1 MDANRALAEQ
11 FKQMAIMLELLGHD
25 RFRVNAHARAAR
37 AIEALTTDL
46 ATLTDDKDALT
57 AIDGIGTKSADKIIE
72 FCTTGEIAE
81 YESLRHQVPAGI
93 FDVLAIQGLGPKT
106 VRLLWEQAGVKDL
119 AGLKRVLNDG
129 SILDLPRMGAKTVQ
143 NIKAALT
150 FAQRAGER
158 LPLGRALQIAQGLVA
173 ILSELPE
180 ADRVAYAGSLRRGRD
195 TIGDIDLLVA
205 TNTPAPVHDAFRALR
220 GIEQVLAAGETK
232 SSVRVRAP
240 RGGGRFAGKAGPVVQ
255 VDLRTVPPHSFGA
268 ALMYFTGSKEH
279 NVRLRQRA
287 LKKQLT
293 LNEYGLFPLD
303 HEPGSPQSRG
313 VQPVAS
319 KTEEQIYA
327 ALDLP
332 LIPPQIREDRGEL
345 DLTAPPTLIE
355 LTDIK
360 AELHAHT
367 NASDGS
373 LTLEQLV
380 ALAKNRGFHT
390 IAVTDHSKS
399 SVQANGLSV
408 QRLREQIAA
417 IKELNERTP
426 GITIL
431 AGSEVDILSDGS
443 LDYDDE
449 LLAQL
454 DIVVASPHVALS
466 QDAAAATRRLLAAI
480 EHPLVHILGH
490 PTGRLI
496 GRRPGLAPAMDELIA
511 AAVQHDTALESNAH
525 WIRLDLRAAHVRAA
539 VDARCNLAINCDVH
553 ADDDFDNLRFGVLT
567 AQRGW
572 LTPELCINA
581 WNPHR
586 LHTWLT
592 RSRH

>member
-37 AIEALTTDL
+37 AIEALATDL
-46 ATLTDDKDALT
+46 ATLADDKNALT

-72 FCTTGEIAE
+72 FCTTGQIAE
-81 YESLRHQVPAGI
+81 YQSLRHQVPAGI

-106 VRLLWEQAGVKDL
+106 VRLLWEKTGVKDL
-119 AGLKRVLNDG
+119 AGLKRVLDDG
-129 SILDLPRMGAKTVQ
+129 SILELPRMGAKTVQ
-143 NIKAALT
+143 NIKAALK

-158 LPLGRALQIAQGLVA
+158 LPLGRALQIAEGLVA

-180 ADRVAYAGSLRRGRD
+180 ADRAAYAGSLRRGRD

-205 TNTPAPVHDAFRALR
+205 TNTPAPVHEAFRALP
-220 GIEQVLAAGETK
+220 GVEHVLAAGDTK

-240 RGGGRFAGKAGPVVQ
+240 GGGGRFAGKGGPIVQ
-255 VDLRTVPPHSFGA
+255 VDLRTVPPQSFGA

-303 HEPGSPQSRG
+303 DEPGSPQSRG

-319 KTEEQIYA
+319 ETEEQIYA

-345 DLTAPPTLIE
+345 DLTAPPNLIE

-511 AAVQHDTALESNAH
+511 AAVQHDTALEINAH
-525 WIRLDLRAAHVRAA
+525 WIRLDLRDTHVRAA
-539 VDARCNLAINCDVH
+539 VNARCNLAINCDVH

-572 LTPELCINA
+572 LTPDLCINA
-581 WNPHR
+581 WTPHR
-586 LHTWLT
+586 LHTWLA

>member
-496 GRRPGLAPAMDELIA
+496 GRRPGLAPAMNELIA
-511 AAVQHDTALESNAH
+511 AAVQHDTALEINAH
-525 WIRLDLRAAHVRAA
+525 WIRLDLRDTHVRAA